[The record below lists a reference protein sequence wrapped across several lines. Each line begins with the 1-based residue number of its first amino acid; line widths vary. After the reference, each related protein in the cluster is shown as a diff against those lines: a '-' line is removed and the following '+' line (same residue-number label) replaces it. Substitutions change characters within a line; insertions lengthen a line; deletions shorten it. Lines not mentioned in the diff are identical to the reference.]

1 MEPSLTLGTYRK
13 HPKVGVLF
21 GMYYQMEM
29 LHNQDMFKWVCPA
42 GLKYETYDTATEEHP
57 IVTDSLG

>member
-1 MEPSLTLGTYRK
+1 
-13 HPKVGVLF
+13 
-21 GMYYQMEM
+21 M